1 MQLEKVFYNSVPY
14 PNLTVAAYIIC
25 IYFIKRRISSDIISI
40 ENYRQQQEPDR
51 QTSFLIKV
59 QSISPGSRRQ
69 V

>member
-1 MQLEKVFYNSVPY
+1 MQLEKVVYNSIPY
-14 PNLTVAAYIIC
+14 LTGAAYIIR
-25 IYFIKRRISSDIISI
+25 IYFIKGRAGSDIISI
-40 ENYRQQQEPDR
+40 ENYRQQQQEPDR